1 MSATCQASTL
11 KVYLAAIRA
20 LHIMHGFQDPLINR
34 TRIPLV
40 IRGLRRKKSIVQR
53 PQKRPIT
60 ALILHT
66 LKLQLDLSKFDDIM
80 LWAAFCTAFFGF
92 LRAAEFTC
100 QHNTFSPQDNLSVSS
115 VSLDKHPV
123 PDTVFIRISKS
134 KTDQCFKG
142 CSIVLARSDCA
153 ICPVAALMSY
163 LRKRGGDSGPLFRF
177 ADKSPLTRDKLNSR
191 LQRLITAAGWQG
203 RYTLHSFRIGAAT
216 TAASLGFPDYL
227 IKALGRW
234 SSEAYQVYIRLP
246 QQRLHLASRCLAT
259 ANSFG
264 TSTAP

>member
-1 MSATCQASTL
+1 MGC
-11 KVYLAAIRA
+11 
-20 LHIMHGFQDPLINR
+20 
-34 TRIPLV
+34 
-40 IRGLRRKKSIVQR
+40 
-53 PQKRPIT
+53 
-60 ALILHT
+60 
-66 LKLQLDLSKFDDIM
+66 
-80 LWAAFCTAFFGF
+80 FCTAFFGF

-100 QHNTFSPQDNLSVSS
+100 QHNTFSPQDNISVSS

-134 KTDQCFKG
+134 KTDQFFKG

-163 LRKRGGDSGPLFRF
+163 LRTRGSDSGPLFRF

-191 LQRLITAAGWQG
+191 LHRLITAADWQG
-203 RYTLHSFRIGAAT
+203 RYTLHSFCIGAAT

-227 IKALGRW
+227 SKALGRW
-234 SSEAYQVYIRLP
+234 SSEACQVYIRLP
-246 QQRLHLASRCLAT
+246 QQCLHLASRCLAT